1 MSFINELPQ
10 VSSNLTLTVWI
21 PTSVKPTGLKVIK
34 LGLVNS
40 IVIEVMPEEITGS
53 ERYGVTVSI
62 SGS

>member
-53 ERYGVTVSI
+53 ER
-62 SGS
+62 